1 MTRDDQ
7 QRRKQDLAR
16 YLHKMAEAL
25 GRLPLSADGEE
36 LGRLRQLR
44 LYKRQWPDPCYAATL
59 TTPKARQEG
68 ANR

>member
-7 QRRKQDLAR
+7 QRRKQDLAK
-16 YLHKMAEAL
+16 YLGNMAEVLA
-25 GRLPLSADGEE
+25 RLPLWADDEE
-36 LGRLRQLR
+36 LERLRQLR
-44 LYKRQWPDPCYAATL
+44 FYKRQWPDPCCAVTL